1 MASPRDSRQSARA
14 ESREAEDDLQAE
26 LRKPWRGQA
35 DKLKPAQKD
44 VLACFEEQGVTKN
57 VMDDGVMVKKAA
69 TKYWNKWDGPGAAKT
84 TERLN
89 ITRLLG
95 EVLESRLTPLETKLK
110 VAEASNKTACAKA
123 FLKRHR
129 VETHVPATDQPEVD
143 ALQAKAKAAK
153 TGGDAHAKE
162 DKRQQLM
169 TEFARRE
176 TPLPDEQLQLALYQL
191 TVMVIMCH
199 LAFSFTTSFY
209 FRQFLKVIRPNFEKK
224 LGGEKFRER
233 VAGPL
238 LDEVYE
244 EAVEIAEEKLSRAT
258 GKITLGIDGH
268 KDGNGRSL
276 ETITRAKL
284 GVSVFGGC
292 EYMKTERA
300 TGDRLAKT
308 VQSYIVNAA
317 LYIAVVADN
326 TGNNVTMAEKLALVE
341 ALKHLFFLGCFIHVM
356 DLLVEDIAKLK
367 PFADLQRDAHFA
379 ISFIKKHAILYEEFL
394 DTKRR
399 YSMGPKCPL
408 TPLPAAKPME
418 GGGSESRALLL
429 ARSAARSLPAVCALQ
444 ARHSSRLTPVPSNA
458 FRLPVPYAPF
468 SLQVHLGRTCHE
480 RVGRLRTLQGAGEE
494 ARWRGEQEGASKV

>member
-199 LAFSFTTSFY
+199 LAFSFTTNFY
-209 FRQFLKVIRPNFEKK
+209 FRRGTEWV
-224 LGGEKFRER
+224 
-233 VAGPL
+233 VGP
-238 LDEVYE
+238 
-244 EAVEIAEEKLSRAT
+244 
-258 GKITLGIDGH
+258 
-268 KDGNGRSL
+268 
-276 ETITRAKL
+276 
-284 GVSVFGGC
+284 
-292 EYMKTERA
+292 
-300 TGDRLAKT
+300 
-308 VQSYIVNAA
+308 
-317 LYIAVVADN
+317 
-326 TGNNVTMAEKLALVE
+326 
-341 ALKHLFFLGCFIHVM
+341 
-356 DLLVEDIAKLK
+356 
-367 PFADLQRDAHFA
+367 
-379 ISFIKKHAILYEEFL
+379 
-394 DTKRR
+394 
-399 YSMGPKCPL
+399 
-408 TPLPAAKPME
+408 
-418 GGGSESRALLL
+418 
-429 ARSAARSLPAVCALQ
+429 
-444 ARHSSRLTPVPSNA
+444 
-458 FRLPVPYAPF
+458 
-468 SLQVHLGRTCHE
+468 
-480 RVGRLRTLQGAGEE
+480 
-494 ARWRGEQEGASKV
+494 